1 MNPPLPRPQSFFR
14 DRAGFRAAKAA
25 YRIAG
30 CPARVATSE
39 TGGGKPLPASVQE
52 PASTKPAL
60 ADIGGTPPLP
70 PDLPSGGDGG
80 GDSDSRVPQPD
91 NSRGSAMTGIVVTM
105 IASTMTFAS
114 FVSAM
119 VIRRGLGLDWHHVG
133 LPALLWW
140 NTGALVASSIAI
152 DVARRLLRRG
162 RRQTFNRLW
171 TLGTLLGTI
180 FLVGQGIAWKQLA
193 DRGYYLAG
201 NPASA
206 FFYVTTWTHAAHVV
220 AALAAVGYVEYR
232 ALRSELDLRF
242 RTWVDVS
249 AVFWHFLDVM
259 WLGIMALFV
268 FWA

>member
-1 MNPPLPRPQSFFR
+1 MSRCRKPESATPPGGAIRNLSTETARERYWKEALPQSL
-14 DRAGFRAAKAA
+14 
-25 YRIAG
+25 
-30 CPARVATSE
+30 T
-39 TGGGKPLPASVQE
+39 E
-52 PASTKPAL
+52 PS
-60 ADIGGTPPLP
+60 IGGPPPILP
-70 PDLPSGGDGG
+70 NLPSGGDGNGDHG
-80 GDSDSRVPQPD
+80 GDRPEPGSSRAV
-91 NSRGSAMTGIVVTM
+91 SMTGIVVTM
-105 IASTMTFAS
+105 IASIMTFAS

-140 NTGALVASSIAI
+140 NTGSLVASSIAI

-162 RRQTFNRLW
+162 RRLAFNRLW
-171 TLGTLLGTI
+171 TLGTLLGTA
-180 FLVGQGIAWKQLA
+180 FLIGQGVAWKQLA
-193 DRGYYLAG
+193 ARGYYLAG

-206 FFYVTTWTHAAHVV
+206 FFYVITWTHAAHVI
-220 AALAAVGYVEYR
+220 AALAAVVFVDFR
-232 ALRSELDLRF
+232 ALRLELGPRL